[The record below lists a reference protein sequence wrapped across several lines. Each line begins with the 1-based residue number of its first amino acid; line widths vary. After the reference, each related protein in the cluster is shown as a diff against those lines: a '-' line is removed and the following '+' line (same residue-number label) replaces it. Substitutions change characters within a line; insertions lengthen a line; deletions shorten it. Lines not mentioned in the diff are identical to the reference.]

1 MPPNATGDAIPDET
15 TPLINND
22 VESGVNT
29 SSRDDNDT
37 IEVIGEEDKPRKFLC
52 ITASNSTLKQSF
64 GIGLVVM
71 AGILFTVSNVI
82 QKKFIS
88 VDQWHLL
95 FFRAVIQ
102 MSTMSGFVLYMRVS
116 PFGSTWKDTG
126 AKPHVKP
133 DLCLGILGTRWV
145 MRMFLPRTSN
155 VGRVRPQDK

>member
-22 VESGVNT
+22 LESGVNT
-29 SSRDDNDT
+29 SSRDDDDDNPIIT
-37 IEVIGEEDKPRKFLC
+37 IEEEDKPRKFLC
-52 ITASNSTLKQSF
+52 ITASTSTLKQSF

-102 MSTMSGFVLYMRVS
+102 MSTMSGFVVYLRVS

-126 AKPHVKP
+126 AKPNIKP
-133 DLCLGILGTRWV
+133 E
-145 MRMFLPRTSN
+145 MSN
-155 VGRVRPQDK
+155 APFGFGCRVCPVGGVRPRDK